1 MRLIAPKATVA
12 TTATATA
19 TALVL
24 TLALALARPALAQP
38 AEPAPPP
45 AAAPPDAPADAA
57 PDAQTDAQTDAPPD
71 AQTDA
76 QTDAPAPTLDCA
88 HGATRVAALVREE
101 YWVDAHLVA
110 QTLDA
115 LCPTHPSSFVWRL
128 WDAVALIKL
137 DESPRAR
144 VLLGSV
150 SQSSDPLMRQAAE
163 VIHVWSLLA
172 DGDQAAFKHALARLE
187 GPARTRLQV
196 LSATQARR
204 DIRPLLAGL
213 EPPLRLEV
221 DRVYRRY
228 QRRHAKR
235 PWLAGTLSAIVPG
248 LGQAYAGSW
257 ESAAVSFVLNG
268 VLIGATVELA
278 RRDFYAASTVTGLAG
293 SVFYVGSIL
302 SAADLARRRN
312 ERAAEPERREL
323 ERLLVPEL
331 SP

>member
-1 MRLIAPKATVA
+1 MRLIAPTSMSAMV
-12 TTATATA
+12 TA
-19 TALVL
+19 TALAV
-24 TLALALARPALAQP
+24 AVAVARPALAQP
-38 AEPAPPP
+38 AEPPDAPIAPP
-45 AAAPPDAPADAA
+45 AAAPPDALADAPADAPVLA
-57 PDAQTDAQTDAPPD
+57 I
-71 AQTDA
+71 
-76 QTDAPAPTLDCA
+76 DCA

-144 VLLGSV
+144 TLLGAV
-150 SQSSDPLMRQAAE
+150 AQSPDPVMRQAAE

-172 DGDQAAFKHALARLE
+172 DGDQAAFARAVVRLD
-187 GPARTRLQV
+187 GPARARLQV
-196 LSATQARR
+196 LSATRARR
-204 DIRPLLAGL
+204 DVRPLLDGL
-213 EPPLRLEV
+213 QPPLRLEV

-228 QRRHAKR
+228 ERRHGKR
-235 PWLAGTLSAIVPG
+235 PWLAGTLSAVVPG

-278 RRDFYAASTVTGLAG
+278 RREFYAASTVTGLAG
-293 SVFYVGSIL
+293 SVFYLGSIL
-302 SAADLARRRN
+302 SAADLARRHN

>member
-1 MRLIAPKATVA
+1 MRLIALKATV
-12 TTATATA
+12 TAAA
-19 TALVL
+19 A
-24 TLALALARPALAQP
+24 LALALALAPPALAQP
-38 AEPAPPP
+38 AEPPAAPIAVPAAPPP
-45 AAAPPDAPADAA
+45 AAPADTPPDALA
-57 PDAQTDAQTDAPPD
+57 DAPP
-71 AQTDA
+71 
-76 QTDAPAPTLDCA
+76 PTLDCA
-88 HGATRVAALVREE
+88 HGATRVALLVREE

-115 LCPTHPSSFVWRL
+115 LCPSHPSSFVWRL

-144 VLLGSV
+144 TLLGSV
-150 SQSSDPLMRQAAE
+150 AQSPDPLMRQAAD
-163 VIHVWSLLA
+163 VIHVWS
-172 DGDQAAFKHALARLE
+172 
-187 GPARTRLQV
+187 
-196 LSATQARR
+196 
-204 DIRPLLAGL
+204 LLAGL

-235 PWLAGTLSAIVPG
+235 PWLAGTLSAVVPG

-312 ERAAEPERREL
+312 ERAAEPDRREL

-331 SP
+331 FP

>member
-1 MRLIAPKATVA
+1 MRLIAVA
-12 TTATATA
+12 AA
-19 TALVL
+19 
-24 TLALALARPALAQP
+24 ALALARPALGQP
-38 AEPAPPP
+38 AEPAQPAQPP
-45 AAAPPDAPADAA
+45 ADAPAQAI
-57 PDAQTDAQTDAPPD
+57 
-71 AQTDA
+71 
-76 QTDAPAPTLDCA
+76 DCA

-128 WDAVALIKL
+128 WDAVALIEL

-144 VLLGSV
+144 TLLGSV
-150 SQSSDPLMRQAAE
+150 AESPDPHMRQAAE

-172 DGDQAAFKHALARLE
+172 DGDRPAFTRAVVRLE
-187 GPARTRLQV
+187 EPARARLQV
-196 LSATQARR
+196 LSATHARR
-204 DIRPLLAGL
+204 GVRPLLAEL
-213 EPPLRLEV
+213 PAPLRLEV
-221 DRVYRRY
+221 DRVYQRLE
-228 QRRHAKR
+228 RRHGKR
-235 PWLAGTLSAIVPG
+235 PWLAGTLSAVVPG

-312 ERAAEPERREL
+312 ERAAEPERRAL
-323 ERLLVPEL
+323 ERLLVPERF
-331 SP
+331 P

>member
-1 MRLIAPKATVA
+1 MRLIAM
-12 TTATATA
+12 TAA
-19 TALVL
+19 
-24 TLALALARPALAQP
+24 ALALARPAVAQP
-38 AEPAPPP
+38 AEPADTSP
-45 AAAPPDAPADAA
+45 ATRADAPADAPALA
-57 PDAQTDAQTDAPPD
+57 PA
-71 AQTDA
+71 
-76 QTDAPAPTLDCA
+76 DAPAVTPADTPALAIDCA

-128 WDAVALIKL
+128 WDAVALIEL

-144 VLLGSV
+144 TLLGSV
-150 SQSSDPLMRQAAE
+150 AHSPDPLMRQAAD

-172 DGDQAAFKHALARLE
+172 DGDRAAFARAVVRLE
-187 GPARTRLQV
+187 VPARARLQV
-196 LSATQARR
+196 LSATHARR
-204 DIRPLLAGL
+204 DIRPLLAEL
-213 EPPLRLEV
+213 PPPLRLEV
-221 DRVYRRY
+221 DRVYRRLE
-228 QRRHAKR
+228 RRHGKR
-235 PWLAGTLSAIVPG
+235 PWLAGTLSAVVPG

-257 ESAAVSFVLNG
+257 ESAAVSFVLNS

-293 SVFYVGSIL
+293 SVFYVGGVL

-323 ERLLVPEL
+323 KRLLVPEL
-331 SP
+331 FP